1 MREGRKGKETTLA
14 DVALKLFS
22 TVDLVETE
30 MSLVRWFELSFQI
43 EL

>member
-1 MREGRKGKETTLA
+1 MREQGKGKETTLA
-14 DVALKLFS
+14 DVVLKLLS

-30 MSLVRWFELSFQI
+30 MSLVRWFGLSFQI